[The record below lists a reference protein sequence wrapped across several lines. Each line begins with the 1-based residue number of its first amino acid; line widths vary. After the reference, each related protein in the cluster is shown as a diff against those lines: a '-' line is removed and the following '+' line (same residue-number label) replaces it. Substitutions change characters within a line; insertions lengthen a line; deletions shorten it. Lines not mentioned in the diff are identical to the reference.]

1 MTDRRQNISE
11 LAAAFVFAML
21 LLALQWQRNK
31 TSSEPAFAPHVAQAI
46 RPDVLDQNTAS
57 PADIPP
63 RGWWQII
70 KRTVFQI
77 GNNEL
82 MSQAAAVTFYGLLGI
97 FPAVTAMVSLYGL
110 LADPQV
116 IADHLNALAGVIP
129 GGGMDIISDQVKHL
143 VQSPPGKLGVGALIG
158 LATAIW
164 SANQGSKAFF
174 SALNAVYGEKE
185 RRSFIML
192 TAQSLAFTVG
202 AMIFILLALLVVI
215 GIPVILSFV
224 GLKQDTNQFLVL
236 ARWPLILVVTGFFLA
251 CLYRF
256 GPSRAK
262 PKWRWVTWGSV
273 LAALA
278 WLGLS
283 AGFSWYVE
291 HFGNYNKTY
300 GSLGAVIGF
309 MTWIWLSATV
319 MLIGAQL
326 NAEMEVQRRRS
337 GI

>member
-1 MTDRRQNISE
+1 MTGKRQNFSE

-21 LLALQWQRNK
+21 LIALQWQRNK
-31 TSSEPAFAPHVAQAI
+31 SSLEPASALSGASSIKPG
-46 RPDVLDQNTAS
+46 VLPQEAAS

-63 RGWWQII
+63 KGWWLII
-70 KRTVFQI
+70 KRTAVQASE
-77 GNNEL
+77 NDL
-82 MSQAAAVTFYGLLGI
+82 LSQAAAVTFYGLLGI

-110 LADPQV
+110 LADPQA
-116 IADHLNALAGVIP
+116 IADHLDALSGIIP
-129 GGGMDIISDQVKHL
+129 GGGMDIIEDQVKHL
-143 VQSPPGKLGVGALIG
+143 VDSPPAKLGVGALIG

-174 SALNAVYGEKE
+174 SALNVVYGEKE
-185 RRSFIML
+185 RRSFIVL

-202 AMIFILLALLVVI
+202 AMIFILLALLAVI
-215 GIPVILSFV
+215 GIPIILSFI
-224 GLKQDTNQFLVL
+224 GLTSDTTELL
-236 ARWPLILVVTGFFLA
+236 ALTRWPLILVVTVFFLA

-273 LAALA
+273 LSALA
-278 WLGLS
+278 WVGLS

-300 GSLGAVIGF
+300 GSLGAAIGF
-309 MTWIWLSATV
+309 MTWIWLSTTV

-326 NAEMEVQRRRS
+326 NAETEAQGKRT
-337 GI
+337 I